1 VKGRPPKGCPFFLS
15 YNHFMSKGLR
25 TILALPA
32 LIVLAVGIYYIPPV
46 HDRLSWRLDDLR
58 TLVIYYFKPPDQAVF
73 RPAQLQQ
80 AAIDAIVSAT
90 MQAHAAAQPSTP
102 APTSLP
108 GPTATPTA
116 TPQPLPAA
124 VSIPGVKYENQFNRW
139 NYCGPANFSMAL
151 TFWGWKG
158 NRDDIGKAVKPSDKD
173 KNVMPYEF
181 QDYIAGNVSGITSL
195 LRYGGDIEVIQRLLA
210 GGFPVIAEKGE
221 YQYDTTGRIGWMG
234 HYQFITGY
242 DNTSQTLLI
251 QDTYLD
257 GPNFRMTYDKFLEG
271 WRSFNYVFV
280 VVYPVD
286 RESDVMSLLGQYA
299 DAKWA
304 TQHALDISTAESAS
318 LTGTQQFFAWFNI
331 GTSHVE
337 RLEYVDAASSY
348 DKAFQIYATL
358 DPGYSTRPFRMMWY
372 QTGAYKAYFYAQ
384 RYQDV
389 ISLANNTLN
398 TVSEPVLEESLYWR
412 GRAEAAT
419 GSIQAAIN
427 DYRSAL
433 VVHPKYSPALLG
445 LQDLGVGP

>member
-1 VKGRPPKGCPFFLS
+1 MRKRIRS
-15 YNHFMSKGLR
+15 
-25 TILALPA
+25 ILAVPA
-32 LIVLAVGIYYIPPV
+32 LIVLAIGVYYIPPV

-58 TLVIYYFKPPDQAVF
+58 TLVIYFFKPPDQAVF
-73 RPAQLQQ
+73 RPGQSQQ
-80 AAIDAIVSAT
+80 AAIEAIVSAT
-90 MQAHAAAQPSTP
+90 MQAHAAAQIPLNTP
-102 APTSLP
+102 DPIA
-108 GPTATPTA
+108 GPTTTPTL
-116 TPQPLPAA
+116 TPQPLP
-124 VSIPGVKYENQFNRW
+124 VSVSLPGVKYENQFNRW

-158 NRDDIGKAVKPSDKD
+158 NRDDIGRAVKPSEKD

-181 QDYIAGNVSGITSL
+181 QDFIAGNVSGITSV
-195 LRYGGDIEVIQRLLA
+195 LRYGGNIEVIQRLVA

-221 YQYDTTGRIGWMG
+221 YQYDTTGKISWMG

-242 DNTSQTLLI
+242 DNASQTLLI

-257 GPNFRMTYDKFLEG
+257 GPNLHMPFNKFMEG

-299 DAKWA
+299 DSQWA
-304 TQHALDISTAESAS
+304 TQHALDISKSESAS
-318 LTGTQQFFAWFNI
+318 LGDSTQQFFAWFNS

-337 RLEYVDAASSY
+337 RLEYVDAASAY

-358 DPGYSTRPFRMMWY
+358 DPGYSTRPFRMLWY
-372 QTGAYKAYFYAQ
+372 QTGPYKAYFYSQ

-389 ISLANNTLN
+389 FNLADTTLN

-412 GRAEAAT
+412 GRAEAAM
-419 GSIQAAIN
+419 GPIQSAIDDYHAA
-427 DYRSAL
+427 L
-433 VVHPKYSPALLG
+433 KVHPKYPPAILG
-445 LQDLGVGP
+445 LQDLGVAP